1 MTLFPYTFPWLSL
14 FYLFNLSW
22 PKCGGYETLQLNDS
36 WLISSPRK
44 LTGIAHIF
52 HHRYSIFNSFYAVH
66 LCCGGSK
73 LRRDIQ
79 MSFSSHIFQLPSRRS
94 LGVPGPD
101 GICIP
106 SSIQYCGEMGLPQGR
121 LLVGHVWNNLTRRL
135 PGCLLIRFQNHIK
148 SVLSRTVALQPSSG
162 YHYAKCQT

>member
-22 PKCGGYETLQLNDS
+22 PKCGGYETLQTNAS

-79 MSFSSHIFQLPSRRS
+79 MSFSPATSSNS
-94 LGVPGPD
+94 LQGDPWVFLGQMGYVFPPV
-101 GICIP
+101 
-106 SSIQYCGEMGLPQGR
+106 SSIVERWVCPKVAFWLDMSGITSQE
-121 LLVGHVWNNLTRRL
+121 VL

-148 SVLSRTVALQPSSG
+148 
-162 YHYAKCQT
+162 